1 MTPEVVIDLMRQSI
15 LVLLVVVS
23 VLILPSLIVGVFISI
38 FQAATQINEQ
48 SLSFVPRLIVVFLTI
63 MISSPWVIRV
73 LTDFTNNIFESIPN
87 VIG

>member
-15 LVLLVVVS
+15 LVLLVVVC
-23 VLILPSLIVGVFISI
+23 VLILPSLIVGVCISI

-48 SLSFVPRLIVVFLTI
+48 SLSFVPRLIVVFITI
-63 MISSPWVIRV
+63 MISSPWIIRV

>member
-1 MTPEVVIDLMRQSI
+1 MTPEVVIDLMRQAV
-15 LVLLVVVS
+15 LVLLVLVS
-23 VLILPSLIVGVFISI
+23 VLIIPSLIVGVFISI

-48 SLSFVPRLIVVFLTI
+48 SLSFVPRLIVTFITV

-73 LTDFTNNIFESIPN
+73 LTDFTNNLFESIPN